1 MTAASTPRVS
11 RTGRLAR
18 VYDRLTAPLERR
30 ALARWRRA
38 LWALAP
44 GSPGAADPSEGP
56 QAHDAPAGPAP
67 LGLEIGAGTGAN
79 LRHYPP
85 GARVVAT
92 DISVAMLREAR
103 RKLDEAPAGT
113 EVWLVAADASHLPF
127 RDGTFEW
134 AGETLVFCE
143 VPDPVAGL
151 GEVAR
156 VLRPGAPLLMLEH
169 VRPGGW
175 LGRAA
180 DLVTRMTGPLW
191 GEHFDRDAAG
201 AARRAGLAVE
211 RATWLWR
218 DVVTL
223 LETRVRLET
232 VGRSGTTGARR

>member
-1 MTAASTPRVS
+1 VSRATPRVFP
-11 RTGRLAR
+11 TGLRAR

-38 LWALAP
+38 LWALVPAPPQPTPPQSAAP
-44 GSPGAADPSEGP
+44 GADSSL
-56 QAHDAPAGPAP
+56 

-79 LRHYPP
+79 FRHYAA
-85 GARVVAT
+85 GSRVVAT
-92 DISVAMLREAR
+92 DVSWAMLREAR
-103 RKLDEAPAGT
+103 GKLGEAPASS
-113 EVWLVAADASHLPF
+113 EVWLVVADATRLPF
-127 RDGTFEW
+127 RGATFDW

-175 LGRAA
+175 LGRLA
-180 DLVTRMTGPLW
+180 DLVTRVTGPLW

-201 AARRAGLAVE
+201 AARQAGLAVE
-211 RATWLWR
+211 HEAWLWR

-223 LETRVRLET
+223 TQTRVRRGSDSEAGPA
-232 VGRSGTTGARR
+232 VRRG

>member
-1 MTAASTPRVS
+1 MTPPSAPRVS

-30 ALARWRRA
+30 ALAGWRAA
-38 LWALAP
+38 LWALVPGTPAATLAGAGAP
-44 GSPGAADPSEGP
+44 GASRHELS
-56 QAHDAPAGPAP
+56 
-67 LGLEIGAGTGAN
+67 LGLEIGTGTGSN
-79 LRHYPP
+79 VRHYPA

-92 DISVAMLREAR
+92 DVSWAMLRETR
-103 RKLDEAPAGT
+103 RKLEARPADVPAGT
-113 EVWLVAADASHLPF
+113 EVWLVVADAARLPF
-127 RDGTFEW
+127 RDGTFDW
-134 AGETLVFCE
+134 AAETLVFCE

-156 VLRPGAPLLMLEH
+156 VLRPGAPLPMLEH

-180 DLVTRMTGPLW
+180 DLLTRVTGPLW

-211 RATWLWR
+211 RERWLWR

-223 LETRVRLET
+223 LETRVPA
-232 VGRSGTTGARR
+232 GDRSGTR